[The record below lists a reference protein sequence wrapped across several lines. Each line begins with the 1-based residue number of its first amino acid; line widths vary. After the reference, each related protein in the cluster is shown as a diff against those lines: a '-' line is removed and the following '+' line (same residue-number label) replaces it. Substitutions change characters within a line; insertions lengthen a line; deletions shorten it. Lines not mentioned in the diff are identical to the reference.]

1 MDSYSIRN
9 EKMDVRV
16 AFVITPSEKKY
27 IEEAIDKARYRKAS
41 QFYREAVIEKA
52 KSILEN

>member
-27 IEEAIDKARYRKAS
+27 IEEAINKARYRKAS

-52 KSILEN
+52 KSILED